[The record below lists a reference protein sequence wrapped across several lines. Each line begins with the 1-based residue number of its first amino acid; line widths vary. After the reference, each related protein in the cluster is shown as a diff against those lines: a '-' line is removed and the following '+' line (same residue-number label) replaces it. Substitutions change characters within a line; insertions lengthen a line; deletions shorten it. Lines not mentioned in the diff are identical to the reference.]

1 MAEVV
6 ERNIEES
13 LDELS
18 YIRKAKLFTEDEIR
32 DIVRRRRQ
40 HEYSLQKRVKRIT
53 DYESYISTEIGI
65 LRLISIKRQKLEDF
79 RFQDKIEK
87 SIVARLVRLHRQ
99 ICYRFQSRVDVW
111 MRFIWFS
118 RALGRHMSV
127 VRLWDRLLQV
137 HGRTDPRLWAAAAAF
152 HLDQGARAQARSAL
166 GQLSVER
173 RALAQAK
180 RKVVRLRKV
189 PSCSAESAALR
200 LETKHLQSLR
210 ESLGRATRITWD
222 RTLLRGLREARRLLT
237 QGLAFNENSAF
248 LLLELLKCEASAADF
263 FRERVLLRR
272 QQATAEHVVVPSSK
286 RDRSVIRSEQTDRDD
301 ATAFL
306 SEVTEDIDFIVEG
319 GAVKLVAEQF
329 LTFPNMDS
337 ETLSS
342 ALQVARSISNLVG
355 KDLITKISSR
365 LDELKKSEEAEQNR
379 VKQQQEEQ
387 MTPSKRAATMASLL
401 QLRERTDK
409 LRTLLGR
416 NNGVDEA
423 LEFWTSWYPL
433 SNDTALRTLDPLTT
447 EAFALLRARV
457 EFVYVS
463 HLNRPPLR
471 TAESDV
477 SVAVRTYN
485 EYRTKHDRLVTS
497 TRDLLDALATSNW
510 GKKLADFW
518 RLFMEFERKW
528 GDCTRLPALEW
539 RAQKT
544 LEFSALA
551 VFRTALVS
559 KNSGDFF

>member
-1 MAEVV
+1 M
-6 ERNIEES
+6 
-13 LDELS
+13 
-18 YIRKAKLFTEDEIR
+18 
-32 DIVRRRRQ
+32 
-40 HEYSLQKRVKRIT
+40 
-53 DYESYISTEIGI
+53 
-65 LRLISIKRQKLEDF
+65 
-79 RFQDKIEK
+79 
-87 SIVARLVRLHRQ
+87 
-99 ICYRFQSRVDVW
+99 
-111 MRFIWFS
+111 
-118 RALGRHMSV
+118 
-127 VRLWDRLLQV
+127 
-137 HGRTDPRLWAAAAAF
+137 
-152 HLDQGARAQARSAL
+152 
-166 GQLSVER
+166 
-173 RALAQAK
+173 
-180 RKVVRLRKV
+180 
-189 PSCSAESAALR
+189 
-200 LETKHLQSLR
+200 
-210 ESLGRATRITWD
+210 
-222 RTLLRGLREARRLLT
+222 
-237 QGLAFNENSAF
+237 
-248 LLLELLKCEASAADF
+248 
-263 FRERVLLRR
+263 
-272 QQATAEHVVVPSSK
+272 
-286 RDRSVIRSEQTDRDD
+286 
-301 ATAFL
+301 L

-423 LEFWTSWYPL
+423 LELWTSWYPL

-510 GKKLADFW
+510 GKKLAVAVLVPPVDFW